1 MSIDILENGSANT
14 DISYSGVTVTGAY
27 SATSRTP
34 APASQPTE
42 SIVHATPKPTLTAS
56 PTGFQANP
64 TAQEDGHTQQLPES
78 AIETSHS
85 VNDVPDRSH
94 SGIASNE
101 ETTKTEGANMPAHN
115 PVLTFGGSSYTR
127 NAQSEIVLP
136 GLTLK
141 PGQAVTISNTPVSLD
156 TAGSYA
162 IVGTKTQNLAFAVAA
177 DASKAPVE
185 FTAGGVIYTAEQENN
200 DVVIDGMTLHRGS
213 TVTIAGMP
221 VALGPEGDYVVVGT
235 RTQQLTVTSLNVD
248 AAPIINLAG
257 TSYTQRPGSGDYIIA
272 DQTLS
277 KGGKITIAGTVVSL
291 NPDSKSAA
299 AGFST
304 RVDHFITAA
313 PVAGVQ
319 PEPVLTF
326 GGSTY
331 TARPGSHD
339 FVIDGQTIAQGGE
352 ITVSGVVI
360 SYPTSS
366 YIVVGSSTQR
376 LEAAKSA
383 ELTFDGSIFTAN
395 AHGDF
400 LIDGQTLKPGGVI
413 TADGTAIS
421 YAADRPEIVVG
432 SETQYLA
439 TGAGQGG
446 TMTLGDSL
454 YTANAVGDFV
464 ISDQVL
470 KPGSAITVDG
480 TTISYAADRAG
491 VVVGSKTQYLATDA
505 DHGGT
510 ITFEGSAYT
519 ANAAGDF
526 VIAGQILKSGSVIT
540 VDGTAI
546 SYAADGEAV
555 VVGSKT
561 QYLATGADQGATI
574 TFEGSTYTANPAGN
588 FIIAGQTLTPGRVI
602 TVDGTPISY
611 AVDQSDVVVGTSTED
626 VGLGSY
632 IIGGFGN
639 GFGTAAAGGSNYT
652 GAVFSSWTGGRFDSL
667 LSRRWAVMVGTAAIV
682 AMI

>member
-1 MSIDILENGSANT
+1 MSIDILKDGNANT
-14 DISYSGVTVTGAY
+14 EISCSGVTVTGAY

-56 PTGFQANP
+56 PTGYQANP
-64 TAQEDGHTQQLPES
+64 TAQEGDHTQQLPES

-85 VNDVPDRSH
+85 VNDVPDHPH
-94 SGIASNE
+94 SGIASNK
-101 ETTKTEGANMPAHN
+101 ETTKIEGTNMPANN

-141 PGQAVTISNTPVSLD
+141 PGQAVTLSNTPVSLD

-162 IVGTKTQNLAFAVAA
+162 IVGTKTQNLASAVAA
-177 DASKAPVE
+177 DASKAPAV

-213 TVTIAGMP
+213 TVTVAGTP
-221 VALGPEGDYVVVGT
+221 IALGPNGDYAVVGT
-235 RTQQLTVTSLNVD
+235 RTQRLTVTSLNVD
-248 AAPIINLAG
+248 AAPIINVAG

-291 NPDSKSAA
+291 TPDSESAA

-331 TARPGSHD
+331 TPRPGSHD

-376 LEAAKSA
+376 LEAANSA
-383 ELTFDGSIFTAN
+383 ELTFDGSTFTA
-395 AHGDF
+395 GKQGEF
-400 LIDGQTLKPGGVI
+400 IVDGQTLKPGGVI
-413 TADGTAIS
+413 TVDGTAVS
-421 YAADRPEIVVG
+421 YAADRAEVIVG

-446 TMTLGDSL
+446 TMTLGDSI

-480 TTISYAADRAG
+480 T
-491 VVVGSKTQYLATDA
+491 
-505 DHGGT
+505 
-510 ITFEGSAYT
+510 
-519 ANAAGDF
+519 
-526 VIAGQILKSGSVIT
+526 
-540 VDGTAI
+540 AI
-546 SYAADGEAV
+546 SYATDGEAV

-561 QYLATGADQGATI
+561 QYLATDADQGATI
-574 TFEGSTYTANPAGN
+574 TLEGSTYTANPAGN

-602 TVDGTPISY
+602 TVNGTPISY

-639 GFGTAAAGGSNYT
+639 GFGTATAGGSNYT
-652 GAVFSSWTGGRFDSL
+652 GAVFSSWAGGRCDSL
-667 LSRRWAVMVGTAAIV
+667 FSRKWAVMVGTVVIV